1 MSEHVLC
8 RFVGGPKDG
17 EPIPDDQAN
26 TGVLQIKDADGGPD
40 ISYRRIT
47 TRMGLEIQIWYA
59 AEDVPSGY
67 VFTLAE
73 SESVFGDLH

>member
-1 MSEHVLC
+1 MSEYVLC

-26 TGVLQIKDADGGPD
+26 KAVLQIKGVGEGLDTL
-40 ISYRRIT
+40 YRRIT

>member
-17 EPIPDDQAN
+17 EPILDDQAN
-26 TGVLQIKDADGGPD
+26 KAVLQIKGAGGGLD
-40 ISYRRIT
+40 TCYRRIT
-47 TRMGLEIQIWYA
+47 TRMGSEIQIWYA
-59 AEDVPSGY
+59 AEDVSSGY

-73 SESVFGDLH
+73 SESVYGDLH

>member
-17 EPIPDDQAN
+17 EPIPADQAN
-26 TGVLQIKDADGGPD
+26 QGVLQIEGTAGGADTR
-40 ISYRRIT
+40 YRRIT

-59 AEDVPSGY
+59 ADDVPSDY

-73 SESVFGDLH
+73 SESVFGDFH